1 MRMIL
6 IRLRE
11 KIASCFFHSKYI
23 RYEIKKHDLACR
35 INIYNDVFNKFY
47 KIPIGYIIV
56 IKDIEEKTAKIYFIT
71 VDNTYRKKGIGSK
84 LLLLMIDELRDD
96 NIKIITGIL
105 KNKELFSFYEKIG
118 FSVNNESLLYTIN
131 D

>member
-1 MRMIL
+1 MIL

-11 KIASCFFHSKYI
+11 KVASCFFHSKYI

-47 KIPIGYIIV
+47 KIPIGYISV
-56 IKDIEEKTAKIYFIT
+56 IKNIEEKTAKIYFIT
-71 VDNTYRKKGIGSK
+71 VDKKYRRKGIGSK
-84 LLLLMIDELRDD
+84 LLLLMINVLKDD
-96 NIKIITGIL
+96 NLKIITGIL
-105 KNKELFSFYEKIG
+105 KDKELISFYEKIG
-118 FSVNNESLLYTIN
+118 FSVNNENLLYTIN